1 MLHEQ
6 RWRLDPRAVN
16 LPRYN
21 LGIRTFLIINLF
33 ASGHLARID
42 VQVPQGTVKWVE
54 WEDEDKYP
62 RSYDGEAAG
71 RLVLRLSRPYGET
84 EAQWIADVLGA
95 LIDLVY
101 GPTGVSL
108 ATLEWELDEVR
119 PRASAE
125 EIYNSLDVF
134 DPRAG
139 AVRGWWWPTDDPI
152 MWALAALPAV
162 LGSTSSHDHG
172 LPAALLYYKLSTAD
186 YAFLGDD
193 MRWAMSDEG
202 HEPPSSSYE
211 RAKVEQAFHNTFKAI
226 EALVD
231 GEPPANDRKFRDR
244 LVNVGVDP
252 DEMVGYRPTPKEP
265 LFDVLKRIRETRDAR
280 AAHAGRTSAPKRGIS
295 YYELMEAQAGAA
307 AALGRAVVHL
317 APIVER
323 RVSPEDLASPASTP
337 QP

>member
-1 MLHEQ
+1 M
-6 RWRLDPRAVN
+6 
-16 LPRYN
+16 
-21 LGIRTFLIINLF
+21 
-33 ASGHLARID
+33 
-42 VQVPQGTVKWVE
+42 PQGTVKWVE

-71 RLVLRLSRPYGET
+71 RLVLRLSPPYGET

-95 LIDLVY
+95 LIDLIH
-101 GPTGVSL
+101 GPSGLSL
-108 ATLEWELDEVR
+108 AALEWELDEVR
-119 PRASAE
+119 PRASAK

-134 DPRAG
+134 DPRAE
-139 AVRGWWWPTDDPI
+139 AVRESWWPGDDPV
-152 MWALAALPAV
+152 MRALAALPAV

-172 LPAALLYYKLSTAD
+172 LPAALLYYKLSTAE

-193 MRWAMSDEG
+193 IRWAMSDEG

-307 AALGRAVVHL
+307 AALGLAVVHL
-317 APIVER
+317 APLVER